1 MLPNTLLAQLDQY
14 SFHDLPIT
22 SIQFTS
28 GEGLRM
34 LITATPYNE
43 VAEAYSVLHLKFSGI
58 SALQMDTVTLFEDS
72 EFEMY
77 RFDYRYDT
85 CFECEMLFL
94 TGFGKPGF
102 TIKLSCSAIM
112 REEE

>member
-1 MLPNTLLAQLDQY
+1 MDPQALFAQLDQY
-14 SFHDLPIT
+14 EFHDLPIE
-22 SIQFTS
+22 SIQLTS
-28 GEGLRM
+28 GEGLSL

-43 VAEAYSVLHLKFSGI
+43 AAEAYSILQLKFSGI
-58 SALQMDTVTLFEDS
+58 SALQMDTVTLLEDS

-94 TGFGKPGF
+94 TGMGKPGF
-102 TIKLSCSAIM
+102 TIKLSCSVIAW
-112 REEE
+112 EEK